1 MRNLKPVFWV
11 AAITIF
17 IFILTKNPLTGF
29 FKLQMLLIALIVLAG
44 YSYKRKRSGEG
55 VAKTKTSI
63 YLTLVTV
70 LLLVGATGWFFSP
83 FFFSLYLSVI
93 LLAFI
98 FPLNVSISFAITLVV
113 LFAFNIGDVDLVYDF
128 LIVLSLL
135 TTIPL
140 SIYLRKEYLKLKE
153 SEKEILI
160 LKKKEEFYK
169 TKVEEV
175 LSNTITNF
183 AVNLKQPLNVVK
195 QLIYR
200 LPKAKSKKDKEKYV
214 ERIMNSSEEALRCL
228 KKFEQESTGELLAV
242 MPEKPI
248 VSAQTASV

>member
-1 MRNLKPVFWV
+1 
-11 AAITIF
+11 
-17 IFILTKNPLTGF
+17 
-29 FKLQMLLIALIVLAG
+29 MLLVALIVLAI
-44 YSYKRKRSGEG
+44 YVYKRKRSGEG
-55 VAKTKTSI
+55 IAKTKTFI
-63 YLTLVTV
+63 YLTLITI
-70 LLLVGATGWFFSP
+70 LFLVGATGWFFSP

-98 FPLNVSISFAITLVV
+98 FPLNVSISFALTLVA
-113 LFAFNIGDVDLVYDF
+113 LFAFNIGDVDLAYDF
-128 LIVLSLL
+128 LIVLSLV

-160 LKKKEEFYK
+160 LKKQEEFYK

-183 AVNLKQPLNVVK
+183 SANLKQPLNVIK

-200 LPKAKSKKDKEKYV
+200 FPKIKSKKDQEKYV
-214 ERIMNSSEEALRCL
+214 ERIRNSSEEVLRSL
-228 KKFEQESTGELLAV
+228 KKFELETTGKLLTATPETTKERESPAPAQTA
-242 MPEKPI
+242 
-248 VSAQTASV
+248 SAQTASV